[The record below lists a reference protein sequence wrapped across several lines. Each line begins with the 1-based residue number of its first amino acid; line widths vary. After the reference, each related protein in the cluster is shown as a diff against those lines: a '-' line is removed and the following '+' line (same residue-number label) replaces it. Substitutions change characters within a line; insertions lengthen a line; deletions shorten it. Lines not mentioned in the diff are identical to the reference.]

1 MKARLSHIHP
11 FQQLVWFL
19 VFITA
24 GLLLATVITSVAAI
38 AMFGADAL
46 SSTGALMSNPQFLRV
61 AQIIQVFGL
70 MFVPSITFF
79 SLFGNDDDFAQ
90 FTSHSKGKIYIMST
104 IAILISQPLIGWSA
118 WANSQ
123 LMHLAPQSELISW
136 MDGKEKELADLTY
149 LFLNT
154 TQMPVMLMNV
164 IIMAVLPALFEE
176 MFFRGVL
183 QQKLTQWWGKGH
195 LAIFV
200 TAIVFSAIHMQ
211 FITFLPRFL
220 LGLLLGYL
228 LRWGKTLWLPIL
240 AHFINNFVAVLT
252 FYYQK
257 SQSPDINPVTAETGS
272 SNGWIALI
280 SAATIVMLLIKIR
293 IESREET
300 PKL

>member
-19 VFITA
+19 VFITI
-24 GLLLATVITSVAAI
+24 GLLLTTVITSAVAIGMYGAE
-38 AMFGADAL
+38 AM
-46 SSTGALMSNPQFLRV
+46 SSTSTLMSNPQFLRV

-70 MFVPSITFF
+70 MFAPTITFF
-79 SLFGNDDDFAQ
+79 SLFGNNNDFAQ
-90 FTSHSKGKIYIMST
+90 FTNHSNTKIFLMASV
-104 IAILISQPLIGWSA
+104 AILISQPLIGWSA

-154 TQMPVMLMNV
+154 TQVPVMLMNV

-195 LAIFV
+195 LAIFI

-211 FITFLPRFL
+211 FITFIPRFL

-280 SAATIVMLLIKIR
+280 SAATIVMLLMKIR
-293 IESREET
+293 NESREEM
-300 PKL
+300 PKI